1 MTEPAPSP
9 RAPIGREALLDLGEA
24 APYFEAPALNGNP
37 SFVFDSAA
45 GRHIL
50 MLFLGSGRWAPGG
63 EALAVMARHESLF
76 DDDNASFFG
85 VTIDPDDAARRRI
98 ALRVPGIRW
107 FLDYDAAVSRTYGA
121 AQTRGGKTDY
131 TPHWLLL
138 DPMLRVVARASIA
151 EGDNIIAILR
161 DRIRRGVEVTH
172 APVLTVPN
180 VFEPDLC
187 RQLISLYEK
196 HGGQDSGFMRQ
207 EAGKTVPKHDHAFKR
222 RSDYTITD
230 ESLRL
235 ALLDRITR
243 RLTPQIHKAFQFLP
257 TRIERWI
264 VACYDGESGGYFRP
278 HRDNTT
284 AATAHRAFACTI
296 NLNAEGYEGG
306 ELRFPE
312 FGLRTYRAPT
322 GGAVIF
328 SCSLLHEATAV
339 THGKRY
345 AFLPFFY
352 DEAGAAL
359 RERNHASLASATAP
373 YRAAPRLAEEA
384 PAAASSRPNPMASQ
398 PPSAQARS

>member
-1 MTEPAPSP
+1 MTEPAPSL

-24 APYFEAPALNGNP
+24 APYFEAAAINGDP
-37 SFVFDSAA
+37 SFAFDSAA

-50 MLFLGSGRWAPGG
+50 MLFLGSGRWGPSA
-63 EALAVMARHESLF
+63 EALAVIARHESLF

-85 VTIDPDDAARRRI
+85 VTIDPDDAAQRRI
-98 ALRVPGIRW
+98 AWRVPGIRW

-121 AQTRGGKTDY
+121 VRTRDGKTDY

-138 DPMLRVVARASIA
+138 DPTLRVLARAPIT
-151 EGDNIIAILR
+151 EGDNIVTILR
-161 DRIRRGVEVTH
+161 DRIGCGVEVTH
-172 APVLTVPN
+172 APILTVPN

-187 RQLISLYEK
+187 RHLISLYEQ

-207 EAGKTVPKHDHAFKR
+207 EAGKTVPKHDHGFKR

-230 ESLRL
+230 ETLRL
-235 ALLDRITR
+235 ALLDRIRR
-243 RLTPQIHKAFQFLP
+243 RLNPQIHKAFQFLP

-296 NLNAEGYEGG
+296 NLNAEAYDGG

-312 FGLRTYRAPT
+312 FGPRTYRAPT

-339 THGKRY
+339 EHGKRY

-359 RERNHASLASATAP
+359 RERNHASLVSAAAP
-373 YRAAPRLAEEA
+373 YRAAPCLAEDA
-384 PAAASSRPNPMASQ
+384 SAAAMPTPNPVTS
-398 PPSAQARS
+398 RLTRFIGTE

>member
-24 APYFEAPALNGNP
+24 APYFEAAALSGNRRY
-37 SFVFDSAA
+37 VFDSAA
-45 GRHIL
+45 GRPIL
-50 MLFLGSGRWAPGG
+50 LLFLGSGRWAASAA
-63 EALAVMARHESLF
+63 ALAVVARHESLF
-76 DDDNASFFG
+76 DDDNACFFG
-85 VTIDPDDAARRRI
+85 VTTDPDDAAQARI
-98 ALRVPGIRW
+98 AQRIPGIRW
-107 FLDYDAAVSRTYGA
+107 FLDYDAAVSRMFGA
-121 AQTRGGKTDY
+121 AQNKDNKADY
-131 TPHWLLL
+131 IPHWLLL
-138 DPMLRVVARASIA
+138 DPMLRVVARAPIN
-151 EGDNIIAILR
+151 EGDNIVALLR
-161 DRIRRGVEVTH
+161 DRIGRGVANNH

-180 VFEPDLC
+180 IFEPDMC
-187 RQLISLYEK
+187 HQLIGLYDR
-196 HGGQDSGFMRQ
+196 HGGRDSGFMRQ
-207 EAGKTVPKHDHAFKR
+207 EGDRTVAKLDHNFKR
-222 RSDYTITD
+222 RSDYTIED
-230 ESLRL
+230 EALKR

-243 RLTPQIHKAFQFLP
+243 RLLPQIHKAFQFRA

-284 AATAHRAFACTI
+284 AGTAHRAFACTI
-296 NLNAEGYEGG
+296 NLNAEEYDGG

-312 FGLRTYRAPT
+312 FGPRTYRAPT

-339 THGKRY
+339 TRGKRY

-373 YRAAPRLAEEA
+373 YRAVPLLAEEA
-384 PAAASSRPNPMASQ
+384 PAPAVSRAKSRQ
-398 PPSAQARS
+398 

>member
-1 MTEPAPSP
+1 MIEPAPSP

-24 APYFEAPALNGNP
+24 APYFEAAALHGNP
-37 SFVFDSAA
+37 RFVFDSAA
-45 GRHIL
+45 GRPIL
-50 MLFLGSGRWAPGG
+50 ILFLGSGRWAPSA
-63 EALAVMARHESLF
+63 EALAVIARHESLF
-76 DDDNASFFG
+76 DDDNACFFG
-85 VTIDPDDAARRRI
+85 VTMDPDDAAQRRI

-107 FLDYDAAVSRTYGA
+107 FLDYDAAVSRAYGA
-121 AQTRGGKTDY
+121 ARTRDGKTDY

-138 DPMLRVVARASIA
+138 DPMLRVVARAPIT
-151 EGDNIIAILR
+151 EGDNIVAILR
-161 DRIRRGVEVTH
+161 DRIGRGEEPTH

-187 RQLISLYEK
+187 RRLIGLYEQ
-196 HGGQDSGFMRQ
+196 HGGRDSGFMRQ
-207 EAGKTVPKHDHAFKR
+207 EDSKTVPRLDHAFKR

-230 ESLRL
+230 EALRIV
-235 ALLDRITR
+235 LLDRVTR
-243 RLTPQIHKAFQFLP
+243 RLSPQIQKAFQFLP

-296 NLNAEGYEGG
+296 NLNAEEYGGG

-312 FGLRTYRAPT
+312 FGPRTYRAPT

-328 SCSLLHEATAV
+328 SCSLLHEATPV
-339 THGKRY
+339 TRGKRY

-373 YRAAPRLAEEA
+373 YRAAPHPAGEA
-384 PAAASSRPNPMASQ
+384 NAPTASQ
-398 PPSAQARS
+398 P